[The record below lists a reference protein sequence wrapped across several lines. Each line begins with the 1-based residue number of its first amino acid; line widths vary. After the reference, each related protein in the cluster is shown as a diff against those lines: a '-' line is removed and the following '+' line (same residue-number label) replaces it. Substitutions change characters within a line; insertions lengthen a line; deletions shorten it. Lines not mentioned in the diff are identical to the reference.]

1 MYIYIIYISYI
12 YIYKLYGITK
22 IPPSRDRMRF
32 LMGIKNGI
40 TWGLMYDNAEVSWIE
55 FSLGNYPW
63 RKSRRMMIMMI

>member
-1 MYIYIIYISYI
+1 MIYIIYINIIYIYII

-63 RKSRRMMIMMI
+63 RKS